1 MNIQDQWAYLKQDQP
16 KLSTRDAAKLL
27 GLSEVELLVTKCGC
41 GVRRLE
47 ANWGELIQELPRL
60 GKVKALTRNAE
71 VIHEKTGEYEN
82 VSIFGKMGLVLG
94 RHIDLRLFL
103 KHWQFGFAVEM
114 ESQYREMPSFQFFNG
129 NGTAVHKVY
138 LTTESDSNA
147 FEKLTERF
155 LSKNQIPVQSVLSPE
170 KLTLPIPDS
179 KINLWLFQKEWDALR
194 DTHDFIKLQRKFGV
208 TRQQAL
214 RLAGT
219 ERAYQVSSTSVRQL
233 LEIVQENE
241 TEIML
246 FVGSSGVIQIHTG
259 LISRLVVKDPYLK
272 VINSNFKLHFREDP
286 VAYCW
291 VVLKPTVDGVVT
303 SLETFNVSEQNTSM
317 FFGKRKPGEPE
328 LEAWRKG
335 IAQLPKK
342 YA

>member
-1 MNIQDQWAYLKQDQP
+1 MNVKEQWAYLKQDHP
-16 KLSTRDAAKLL
+16 NLRTWNAAKLL
-27 GLSEVELLVTKCGC
+27 GVSEVELLATKCGC
-41 GVRRLE
+41 GARRLE
-47 ANWGELIQELPRL
+47 ANWGELIQELPKL

-82 VSIFGKMGLVLG
+82 VSIFGNMGLVLG

-114 ESQYREMPSFQFFNG
+114 ESQGCEMPSFQFFDC

-138 LTTESDSNA
+138 LTPESDSNV
-147 FEKLTERF
+147 FKELTERF
-155 LSKNQIPVQSVLSPE
+155 LSKNQFPVQSVLPTE

-179 KINLWLFQKEWDALR
+179 KIDLGLFHREWDALR
-194 DTHDFIKLQRKFGV
+194 DTHDFIKLQRKFNV

-214 RLAGT
+214 RLAGI
-219 ERAYQVSSTSVRQL
+219 ERAYQVSSTSVRKL
-233 LEIVQENE
+233 LKIVRKHDI
-241 TEIML
+241 EIMI
-246 FVGSSGVIQIHTG
+246 FVGSLGVIQIHTG
-259 LISRLVVKDPYLK
+259 LISRIDVKDPYLK
-272 VINSNFKLHFREDP
+272 VITSNFKLYFREDS

-303 SLETFNVSEQNTSM
+303 SLETFNAAEQNTSM

-328 LEAWRKG
+328 LEAWRQV

-342 YA
+342 

>member
-1 MNIQDQWAYLKQDQP
+1 MNVKEQWAYLKQEHP
-16 KLSTRDAAKLL
+16 NLPTWNAAKLL
-27 GLSEVELLVTKCGC
+27 GISEVELLATKCGC
-41 GVRRLE
+41 GARRLE
-47 ANWGELIQELPRL
+47 ANWGELIQELPKL

-71 VIHEKTGEYEN
+71 AIHEKTGEYEN
-82 VSIFGKMGLVLG
+82 VSIFGNMGLVLG

-114 ESQYREMPSFQFFNG
+114 ESQGCEMPSFQFFDG

-138 LTTESDSNA
+138 LTPESDSNV
-147 FEKLTERF
+147 FEELTRRF
-155 LSKNQIPVQSVLSPE
+155 LSKNQYPDQSVLSPE
-170 KLTLPIPDS
+170 KSTPPIPDS
-179 KINLWLFQKEWDALR
+179 KIDLGLFHREWDALR
-194 DTHDFIKLQRKFGV
+194 DTHDFIKLQHKFNV

-219 ERAYQVSSTSVRQL
+219 ERAYQVSSTSLRQL

-241 TEIML
+241 VEIMI
-246 FVGSSGVIQIHTG
+246 FVGSLGVIQIHTG
-259 LISRLVVKDPYLK
+259 LISRVVVKSPYLK
-272 VINSNFKLHFREDP
+272 VINSNFKLHFREDS

-303 SLETFNVSEQNTSM
+303 SLETFNAAEQNTSM

-328 LEAWRKG
+328 LEAWRQV

-342 YA
+342 

>member
-1 MNIQDQWAYLKQDQP
+1 M
-16 KLSTRDAAKLL
+16 L
-27 GLSEVELLVTKCGC
+27 GVSEVELLATKCGC
-41 GVRRLE
+41 GARRLE
-47 ANWGELIQELPRL
+47 ANWGELIQELPKL

-82 VSIFGKMGLVLG
+82 VSIFGNMGLVLG

-114 ESQYREMPSFQFFNG
+114 ESQGCEMPSFQFFDC

-138 LTTESDSNA
+138 LTPESDSNV
-147 FEKLTERF
+147 FKELTERF
-155 LSKNQIPVQSVLSPE
+155 LSKNQFPVQSVLPTE

-179 KINLWLFQKEWDALR
+179 KIDLGLFHREWDALR
-194 DTHDFIKLQRKFGV
+194 DTHDFIKLQRKFNV

-214 RLAGT
+214 RLAGI
-219 ERAYQVSSTSVRQL
+219 ERAYQVSSTSVRKL
-233 LEIVQENE
+233 LKIVRKHDI
-241 TEIML
+241 EIMI
-246 FVGSSGVIQIHTG
+246 FVGSLGVIQIHTG
-259 LISRLVVKDPYLK
+259 LISRIDVKDPYLK
-272 VINSNFKLHFREDP
+272 VITSNFKLYFREDS

-303 SLETFNVSEQNTSM
+303 SLETFNAAEQNTSM

-328 LEAWRKG
+328 LEAWRQV

-342 YA
+342 